1 MIKLSKTREDAIYP
15 SRGSD
20 GAAGWDLY
28 AIEDAYIGPGE
39 RQLIDTGIASEFSDS
54 IVGKIKP
61 RSGLAYKYGI
71 DVMAGVIDSD
81 FRDSIKVLLINHGNE
96 PFVVSPGD
104 RIAQIIF
111 TLAFHNVV
119 MHEGP
124 VSETVRGTNGF
135 GSTGI

>member
-15 SRGSD
+15 TRGSE

-28 AIEDAYIGPGE
+28 SAESSVIEPGQY
-39 RQLIDTGIASEFSDS
+39 RLIDTGISTEFSDS
-54 IVGKIKP
+54 IGGIIKP

-71 DVMAGVIDSD
+71 DVLAGVIDSD
-81 FRDSIKVLLINHGNE
+81 FRDSIKVLLINHGGQEFIVNR
-96 PFVVSPGD
+96 GD

-135 GSTGI
+135 GSTGS

>member
-1 MIKLSKTREDAIYP
+1 MIKLSKVSDKAIFP
-15 SRGSD
+15 TRGSE

-28 AIEDAYIGPGE
+28 AAESAYLEPGE
-39 RQLIDTGIASEFSDS
+39 RALIDTGISSEFSES
-54 IVGKIKP
+54 VVGIIKP
-61 RSGLAYKYGI
+61 RSGIAFNNGI
-71 DVMAGVIDSD
+71 DVLAGVIDSD
-81 FRDSIKVLLINHGNE
+81 FRSTIKVLLINFGENAFWVNE
-96 PFVVSPGD
+96 GD

-135 GSTGI
+135 GWTGI

>member
-15 SRGSD
+15 TRGSE

-28 AIEDAYIGPGE
+28 AIEDVYIGPGE

-96 PFVVSPGD
+96 TFVVSPGD

-119 MHEGP
+119 LHEGP

-135 GSTGI
+135 GSTGR

>member
-15 SRGSD
+15 SRGSE

-61 RSGLAYKYGI
+61 RSGIAYKYGI
-71 DVMAGVIDSD
+71 DVLAGVIDSD

-96 PFVVSPGD
+96 PFVVSHGD

>member
-15 SRGSD
+15 SRGSE

-39 RQLIDTGIASEFSDS
+39 RQLIDTGISTEFSDS

-111 TLAFHNVV
+111 TMAFHNVV

-135 GSTGI
+135 GSTGS

>member
-15 SRGSD
+15 SRGSE

-28 AIEDAYIGPGE
+28 SAESSVIEPGQY
-39 RQLIDTGIASEFSDS
+39 RLIDTGISTEFSDS
-54 IVGKIKP
+54 IVGIIKP
-61 RSGLAYKYGI
+61 RSGFACKYGI
-71 DVMAGVIDSD
+71 DVLAGVIDSD
-81 FRDSIKVLLINHGNE
+81 FRDSLKVLLINHGGQEFIVNR
-96 PFVVSPGD
+96 GD

>member
-1 MIKLSKTREDAIYP
+1 MIKLSKVSEKAIFP
-15 SRGSD
+15 TRGSE

-61 RSGLAYKYGI
+61 RSGLADKYGI

-135 GSTGI
+135 GWTGK

>member
-15 SRGSD
+15 SRGSE

-54 IVGKIKP
+54 IVGKINP

-81 FRDSIKVLLINHGNE
+81 FRDSIKVLLINHGDQ

-104 RIAQIIF
+104 RIAQIVF
-111 TLAFHNVV
+111 TMVFHNVV
-119 MHEGP
+119 EHDGQ
-124 VSETVRGTNGF
+124 VSETERGTGGF
-135 GSTGI
+135 GSTGQ

>member
-15 SRGSD
+15 SRGSE

-96 PFVVSPGD
+96 PFVVSRGD

>member
-15 SRGSD
+15 SRGSE

-28 AIEDAYIGPGE
+28 SAEYSVIDPGQY
-39 RQLIDTGIASEFSDS
+39 RLIDTGISAEFSDS
-54 IVGKIKP
+54 IVGIIKP

-71 DVMAGVIDSD
+71 DVLAGVIDSD
-81 FRDSIKVLLINHGNE
+81 FRDSLKVLLINHGAEKFIVNR
-96 PFVVSPGD
+96 GD

-111 TLAFHNVV
+111 TLASHNVV

>member
-1 MIKLSKTREDAIYP
+1 MIKLSKVSEKAIFP
-15 SRGSD
+15 TRGSE

-96 PFVVSPGD
+96 PFVVSHGD

-135 GSTGI
+135 GSTGR